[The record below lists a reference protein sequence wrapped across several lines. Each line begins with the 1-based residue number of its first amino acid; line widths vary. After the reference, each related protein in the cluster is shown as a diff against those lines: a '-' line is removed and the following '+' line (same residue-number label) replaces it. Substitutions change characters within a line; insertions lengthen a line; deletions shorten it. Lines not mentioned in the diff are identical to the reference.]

1 MLTNK
6 VWYVRLES
14 REKGGGTGAVCVG
27 VRVCGGVGRGSA
39 LFSQQAPVQ

>member
-14 REKGGGTGAVCVG
+14 REKGGGTRVVVGGRIGAVFTAGTRAVTG
-27 VRVCGGVGRGSA
+27 V
-39 LFSQQAPVQ
+39 